1 MSSDLIMAVDIGTTN
16 VKLALFDT
24 EGRKL
29 FHFERQCKEDVSN
42 GKHEID
48 PKKWWTAFVR
58 GVHATDVKLR
68 KNVRAICASS
78 QGPTIVLVDKEG
90 RPVGKAIGWL
100 DARGQRHVQFLRAQG
115 IDEQTA
121 SATAKLIELKKVL
134 NEKVYLLQPADYLI
148 LKLTNRFVNATF
160 RQYGYS
166 PWYGQILDRF
176 DLSETFIIPELV
188 EPSKMIGKLLEDVAR
203 RLGLPEDVI
212 VVAGSPDFAAALLGT
227 NTLRP
232 AVACDRAGTSEGITL
247 CSDVEVHAPGLITTP
262 FFVEPL
268 WKISGLLTTSG
279 KAIEWM
285 AHRVARFRSVKG
297 LSLSNVKRPT
307 GVIFLPHLV
316 GERSPY
322 WNPKLRG
329 ILFGL
334 NLESNAKSLIVSAA
348 EGVAFAVR
356 HIVDEM
362 RRAGARIETIRTTGG
377 QATND
382 LCNQIKAD
390 VLGMTVELVRPDAEL
405 FGCAILAISCLNE
418 EPFVQVA
425 ERLTRVKKRFV
436 PDLEKHELYNELYKT
451 YLELHDRNMDLFER
465 LRG

>member
-1 MSSDLIMAVDIGTTN
+1 MAVDIGTTN

-29 FHFERQCKEDVSN
+29 FHFERQCREDVSN
-42 GKHEID
+42 GRHEID
-48 PKKWWTAFVR
+48 PQKWWTAFVR
-58 GVHATDVKLR
+58 GVRAANEELR
-68 KNVRAICASS
+68 KRVRAICISS
-78 QGPTIVLVDKEG
+78 QGPTIVLVALEG
-90 RPVGKAIGWL
+90 RLVGKAIGWL
-100 DARGQRHVQFLRAQG
+100 DNRGQQHLQSLRMQS

-121 SATAKLIELKKVL
+121 SAVAKLIELKKVL
-134 NEKVYLLQPADYLI
+134 NDNAYLLQPADYLI
-148 LKLTNRFVNATF
+148 MRLTGRIVNATF
-160 RQYGYS
+160 PQYGYS
-166 PWYGQILDRF
+166 PWYKEILDRF
-176 DLSETFIIPELV
+176 DLLQTFIVPELV
-188 EPSKMIGKLLEDVAR
+188 EPSNVIGKLLQNVAR

-212 VVAGSPDFAAALLGT
+212 VVAGAPDFAAALLGT

-232 AVACDRAGTSEGITL
+232 GVACDRAGTSEGITL

-262 FFVEPL
+262 FFIDGL

-285 AHRVARFRSVKG
+285 ASRVARYRSVKG

-322 WNPKLRG
+322 WSPKLRG

-334 NLESNAKSLIVSAA
+334 DLESNSKSLIVSAA

-362 RRAGARIETIRTTGG
+362 RKAGARVETIRTTGG
-377 QATND
+377 QATNE
-382 LCNQIKAD
+382 LWNQIKAD
-390 VLGMTVELVRPDAEL
+390 VLGMNVELVRPDAEL
-405 FGCAILAISCLNE
+405 FGCAILAISCLNGE
-418 EPFVQVA
+418 SFTQVA
-425 ERLTRVKKRFV
+425 ERLASVKKRFT
-436 PDLEKHELYNELYKT
+436 PDPERHKLYNKFYEI
-451 YLELHDRNMDLFER
+451 YLELHERNLDLFER
-465 LRG
+465 LEG